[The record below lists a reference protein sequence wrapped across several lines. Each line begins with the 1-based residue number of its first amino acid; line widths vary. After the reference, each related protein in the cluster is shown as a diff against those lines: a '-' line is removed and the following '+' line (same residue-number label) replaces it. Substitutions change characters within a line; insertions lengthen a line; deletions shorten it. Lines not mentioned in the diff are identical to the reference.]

1 MRMDVMRSHARGA
14 SCIVAVVFGFG
25 LARTAL
31 AEDAAALA
39 DRLHRVDAATAL
51 DGSGVAPW
59 HLKMSVQMFDAKGQP
74 GEQGLI
80 EEWWS
85 GAQMDR
91 VVYALPS
98 YKATEL
104 QRGGEFFRSKGA
116 EQPPLMLEL
125 LREQVVHPMPQ
136 ARDVEGTKAEVRK
149 EKFGKVAVECI
160 MLDRPVK
167 AQVYF
172 PIGVFP
178 TYCMDVGKE
187 SLRVSYDYGSQ
198 LILRNEVD
206 DFQGRA
212 VARDI
217 SIDRGGVAVAKGR
230 VFKLEAATGDES
242 VFAQGD
248 LERVRRPLRVAA
260 ATMAGTLISNMNP
273 SYPAAAKTRNAAGT
287 VIVQAV
293 IGRDGHVGF
302 VRLVASPDL
311 DLGEA
316 AMDAVKQRI
325 YKPYVVDGEAVNV
338 ETTMIVNFSVAP

>member
-1 MRMDVMRSHARGA
+1 MQAWIRIGLCWMVALVGPALVRPAR
-14 SCIVAVVFGFG
+14 
-25 LARTAL
+25 

-39 DRLHRVDAATAL
+39 DRLHRADAATAL
-51 DGSGVAPW
+51 DIAGVAPW

-91 VVYALPS
+91 VAYALPS

-104 QRGGEFFRSKGA
+104 QRGDEFFRSKGA

-178 TYCMDVGKE
+178 TYCMDVGKD
-187 SLRVSYDYGSQ
+187 SLRASYDYGSQ
-198 LILRNEVD
+198 LILRNEVE

-212 VARDI
+212 IARDI

-230 VFKLEAATGDES
+230 VFKLEAAAGDES

-260 ATMAGTLISNMNP
+260 ATMAGMLISNVNP
-273 SYPAAAKTRNAAGT
+273 IYPAAAKARNAAGT
-287 VIVQAV
+287 VVVQVV
-293 IGRDGHVGF
+293 IDHDGRVEF
-302 VRLVASPDL
+302 VRLVASPDV
-311 DLGEA
+311 DLGSA

-325 YKPYVVDGEAVNV
+325 YKPYVVDGETVDV
-338 ETTMIVNFSVAP
+338 ETTMIVNFSIAP